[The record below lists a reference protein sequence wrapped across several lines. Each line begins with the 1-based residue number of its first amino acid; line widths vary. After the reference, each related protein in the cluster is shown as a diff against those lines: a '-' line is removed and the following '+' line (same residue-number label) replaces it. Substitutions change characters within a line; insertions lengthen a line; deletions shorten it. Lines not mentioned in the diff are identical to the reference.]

1 MQQVHDVSNMEY
13 DRHSFAGTNCRAT
26 TPPRVATS
34 AMKTF
39 LVALVLGVGI
49 ATAFLDPEVL
59 EANVKNSSAHTLRKR
74 SAFSGTAT
82 WYDVETYQAGA
93 CGYDIDNSMHIV
105 ALNEPMYGD
114 LDSRSKWCG
123 KHIMIANGLK
133 TVRAVI
139 MDACPETSQC
149 HHGSLDMSMS
159 LFQEF
164 NDLTLGIF
172 PITWW
177 TIDDSHN
184 DDGDKGHGNGG
195 GKSKSGSASSD
206 PRSQSRSQSQS
217 QSYSRSHSHS
227 QTHSHSRSYSSSTPT
242 SSSYHEHNASRSS
255 AQAEAAAS
263 ASSARARASSI
274 AREQSLSKASAAS
287 SRSSA
292 SEASLRSKSSEAAS
306 HDSSSTRVATSSSDS
321 HSSSTTASSSS
332 SQSTGSP
339 SQDDPRVGN
348 LENFVKVLNG
358 LSMLVHAAAQN

>member
-1 MQQVHDVSNMEY
+1 MEY

-59 EANVKNSSAHTLRKR
+59 EANVKNSSAHTLKKR

-164 NDLTLGIF
+164 NDLTLGVF

-206 PRSQSRSQSQS
+206 PRSRSQSQS

-332 SQSTGSP
+332 SQTTGSP

>member
-1 MQQVHDVSNMEY
+1 MQQVYVISNMGY

-26 TPPRVATS
+26 TPPRIATS
-34 AMKTF
+34 AMKAF

-59 EANVKNSSAHTLRKR
+59 EASAKNSSAHTLRKR

-164 NDLTLGIF
+164 NDLTLGVF

-184 DDGDKGHGNGG
+184 DDGDKGRGNGG

-206 PRSQSRSQSQS
+206 SRSQSQS

-292 SEASLRSKSSEAAS
+292 SEASLRSKSSESAS

-332 SQSTGSP
+332 SQTTGSS

>member
-1 MQQVHDVSNMEY
+1 MGY
-13 DRHSFAGTNCRAT
+13 DRHSSAGTNCRAT
-26 TPPRVATS
+26 TPPRIATS
-34 AMKTF
+34 AMKAF

-59 EANVKNSSAHTLRKR
+59 EANVKNSSAHTLKKR

-164 NDLTLGIF
+164 NDLTLGVF

-206 PRSQSRSQSQS
+206 SRSQSQS
-217 QSYSRSHSHS
+217 QSYSRSNSHS

-292 SEASLRSKSSEAAS
+292 SEASLRSKSSESAS

-332 SQSTGSP
+332 SQTTGSS

>member
-34 AMKTF
+34 AMKAF

-59 EANVKNSSAHTLRKR
+59 EANVKNSSAHTLKKR

-206 PRSQSRSQSQS
+206 SRSQSQS

-292 SEASLRSKSSEAAS
+292 SEASLRSKSSESAS

-332 SQSTGSP
+332 SQTTGSS

>member
-1 MQQVHDVSNMEY
+1 MQQVHDISNMEY

-26 TPPRVATS
+26 TPPRIATS
-34 AMKTF
+34 AMKAF

-164 NDLTLGIF
+164 NDLTLGVF

-195 GKSKSGSASSD
+195 GKSKSGSSSSD
-206 PRSQSRSQSQS
+206 SRSQSQSQS

-332 SQSTGSP
+332 SQSTDSS

>member
-206 PRSQSRSQSQS
+206 PRSRSQSQS

-263 ASSARARASSI
+263 ASSAKARASSI

-292 SEASLRSKSSEAAS
+292 SEASLRSKSSESAS

-332 SQSTGSP
+332 SQTTGSS

>member
-1 MQQVHDVSNMEY
+1 MGY

-26 TPPRVATS
+26 TPPRIATS
-34 AMKTF
+34 AMKAF

-59 EANVKNSSAHTLRKR
+59 EANVKNSSAHTLKKR

-164 NDLTLGIF
+164 NDLTLGVF

-206 PRSQSRSQSQS
+206 TRS

-292 SEASLRSKSSEAAS
+292 SEASLRSKSSESAS

-332 SQSTGSP
+332 SQTTGSS

>member
-1 MQQVHDVSNMEY
+1 MQQVYVISNMGY
-13 DRHSFAGTNCRAT
+13 DRHSSAGTNCRAT
-26 TPPRVATS
+26 TPPRIATS
-34 AMKTF
+34 AMKAF

-59 EANVKNSSAHTLRKR
+59 EASAKNSSAHTLRKR

-164 NDLTLGIF
+164 NDLTLGVF

-206 PRSQSRSQSQS
+206 TRS

-292 SEASLRSKSSEAAS
+292 SEASLRSKSSESAS

-332 SQSTGSP
+332 SQTTGSS

>member
-1 MQQVHDVSNMEY
+1 MQQVYVISNMGY
-13 DRHSFAGTNCRAT
+13 DRHSSAGTNCRAT
-26 TPPRVATS
+26 TPPRIATS
-34 AMKTF
+34 AMKAF

-59 EANVKNSSAHTLRKR
+59 EANVKNSSAHTLKKR

-164 NDLTLGIF
+164 NDLTLGVF

-177 TIDDSHN
+177 TIDDSHDN
-184 DDGDKGHGNGG
+184 DGDKGRGNGG

-206 PRSQSRSQSQS
+206 SRSQSRSQS
-217 QSYSRSHSHS
+217 YSRSNSHS

-263 ASSARARASSI
+263 ASSAKARASSI

-292 SEASLRSKSSEAAS
+292 SEASLRSKSSESAS

-332 SQSTGSP
+332 SQTTGSS

>member
-206 PRSQSRSQSQS
+206 PRSRSQSQS

-332 SQSTGSP
+332 SQSIGSS

>member
-1 MQQVHDVSNMEY
+1 MQQVHDISNMEY
-13 DRHSFAGTNCRAT
+13 DRHSFAGTSCRAT
-26 TPPRVATS
+26 TPPRIATS
-34 AMKTF
+34 AMKAF

-59 EANVKNSSAHTLRKR
+59 EASAKNSSAHTLRKR

-206 PRSQSRSQSQS
+206 TRS

-292 SEASLRSKSSEAAS
+292 SEASLRSKSSESAS

-332 SQSTGSP
+332 SQTTGSS

-348 LENFVKVLNG
+348 LENFVKILNG

>member
-1 MQQVHDVSNMEY
+1 MEY

-26 TPPRVATS
+26 TPPRIATS
-34 AMKTF
+34 AMKAF

-59 EANVKNSSAHTLRKR
+59 EANVKNSSAHTLKKR

-164 NDLTLGIF
+164 NDLTLGVF

-195 GKSKSGSASSD
+195 GKSKSGSSSSD
-206 PRSQSRSQSQS
+206 SRSQSQS
-217 QSYSRSHSHS
+217 QSYSRSHPHS
-227 QTHSHSRSYSSSTPT
+227 QTHSHSRSYSSSTLT

-332 SQSTGSP
+332 SQSTGSS

>member
-1 MQQVHDVSNMEY
+1 MQQVYVISNMGY

-26 TPPRVATS
+26 TPPRIATS
-34 AMKTF
+34 AMKAF

-59 EANVKNSSAHTLRKR
+59 EANVKNSSAHTLKKR

-184 DDGDKGHGNGG
+184 DDGDKGRGNGG

-206 PRSQSRSQSQS
+206 SRSQSQS

-332 SQSTGSP
+332 SQTTGSP

>member
-1 MQQVHDVSNMEY
+1 MQQVHDISNMEY
-13 DRHSFAGTNCRAT
+13 DRHSFAGTSCRAT
-26 TPPRVATS
+26 TPPRIATS
-34 AMKTF
+34 AMKAF

-59 EANVKNSSAHTLRKR
+59 EANVKNSSAHTLKKR

-164 NDLTLGIF
+164 NDLTLGVF

-184 DDGDKGHGNGG
+184 DDGDKGRGNGG

-206 PRSQSRSQSQS
+206 SRSQSQS

-292 SEASLRSKSSEAAS
+292 SEASLRSKSSESAS

-332 SQSTGSP
+332 SQTTGSS

>member
-1 MQQVHDVSNMEY
+1 MQQVYVISNMGY

-26 TPPRVATS
+26 TPPRIATS
-34 AMKTF
+34 AMKAF

-59 EANVKNSSAHTLRKR
+59 EANVKNSSAHTLKKR

-164 NDLTLGIF
+164 NDLTLGVF

-177 TIDDSHN
+177 TIDDSHDN
-184 DDGDKGHGNGG
+184 DGDKGRGNGG

-206 PRSQSRSQSQS
+206 SRSQSQS
-217 QSYSRSHSHS
+217 QSYSRSNSHS

-263 ASSARARASSI
+263 ASSAKARASSI

-292 SEASLRSKSSEAAS
+292 SEASLRSKSSESAS

-332 SQSTGSP
+332 SQTTGSS

>member
-1 MQQVHDVSNMEY
+1 MQQVYVISNMGY

-26 TPPRVATS
+26 TPPRIATS
-34 AMKTF
+34 AMKAF

-59 EANVKNSSAHTLRKR
+59 EANVKNSSAHTLKKR

-164 NDLTLGIF
+164 NDLTLGVF

-177 TIDDSHN
+177 TIDDSHDN
-184 DDGDKGHGNGG
+184 DGDKGRGNGG

-206 PRSQSRSQSQS
+206 SRSQSQS

-263 ASSARARASSI
+263 ASSAKARASSI

-292 SEASLRSKSSEAAS
+292 SEASLRSKSSESTS

-332 SQSTGSP
+332 SQTTGSS

>member
-1 MQQVHDVSNMEY
+1 MQQVHDISNMEY

-26 TPPRVATS
+26 TPPRIATS
-34 AMKTF
+34 AMKAF

-59 EANVKNSSAHTLRKR
+59 EANVKNSSAHTLKKR

-164 NDLTLGIF
+164 NDLTLGVF

-195 GKSKSGSASSD
+195 GKSKSGSSSSD
-206 PRSQSRSQSQS
+206 SRSQSQS
-217 QSYSRSHSHS
+217 QSYSRSHPHS
-227 QTHSHSRSYSSSTPT
+227 QTHSHSRSYSSSTLT

-292 SEASLRSKSSEAAS
+292 SEASLRSKSSESAS

-332 SQSTGSP
+332 SQTTGSS

>member
-1 MQQVHDVSNMEY
+1 MQQVYVISNMGY

-59 EANVKNSSAHTLRKR
+59 EANVKNSSAHTLKKR

-164 NDLTLGIF
+164 NDLTLGVF

-184 DDGDKGHGNGG
+184 DDGDKGRGNGG

-206 PRSQSRSQSQS
+206 SRSQSQS

-292 SEASLRSKSSEAAS
+292 SEASLRSKSSESAS

-332 SQSTGSP
+332 SQTTGSS

>member
-1 MQQVHDVSNMEY
+1 MQQVYVISNMGY
-13 DRHSFAGTNCRAT
+13 DRHSSAGTNCRAT
-26 TPPRVATS
+26 TPPRIATS
-34 AMKTF
+34 AMKAF

-59 EANVKNSSAHTLRKR
+59 EANVKNSSAHTLKKR

-114 LDSRSKWCG
+114 LNSRSKWCG

-164 NDLTLGIF
+164 NDLTLGVF

-184 DDGDKGHGNGG
+184 DDGDKGRGNGG

-206 PRSQSRSQSQS
+206 SRSQSQS

-292 SEASLRSKSSEAAS
+292 SEASLRSKSSESAS
-306 HDSSSTRVATSSSDS
+306 HDSSLTRVATTSSDS

-332 SQSTGSP
+332 SQSIGSS

>member
-1 MQQVHDVSNMEY
+1 MQQVHDISNMEY

-26 TPPRVATS
+26 TPPRIATS
-34 AMKTF
+34 AMKAF

-59 EANVKNSSAHTLRKR
+59 EANVKNSSAHTLKKR

-164 NDLTLGIF
+164 NDLTLGVF

-195 GKSKSGSASSD
+195 GKSKSGSSSSD
-206 PRSQSRSQSQS
+206 SRSQSQS
-217 QSYSRSHSHS
+217 QSYSRSHPHS
-227 QTHSHSRSYSSSTPT
+227 QTHSHSRSYSSSTLT

-332 SQSTGSP
+332 SQSTGSS

>member
-206 PRSQSRSQSQS
+206 PRSRSQSQS

-292 SEASLRSKSSEAAS
+292 SEASLRSKSSESAS

-332 SQSTGSP
+332 SQTTGSS

>member
-1 MQQVHDVSNMEY
+1 MQQVHDISYIEY
-13 DRHSFAGTNCRAT
+13 DRHSFADTNCRAT
-26 TPPRVATS
+26 TPPRIATS
-34 AMKTF
+34 AMKAF

-164 NDLTLGIF
+164 NDLTLGVF

-206 PRSQSRSQSQS
+206 SRSRSQS

-255 AQAEAAAS
+255 AQAEAAAT

-292 SEASLRSKSSEAAS
+292 SEATLRSKSSEAAS

-332 SQSTGSP
+332 SQSTGSS

>member
-1 MQQVHDVSNMEY
+1 MQQVHDISNMEY

-26 TPPRVATS
+26 TPPRIATS
-34 AMKTF
+34 AMKAF

-59 EANVKNSSAHTLRKR
+59 EANVKNSSAHTLKKR

-164 NDLTLGIF
+164 NDLTLGVF

-206 PRSQSRSQSQS
+206 TRS

-332 SQSTGSP
+332 SQSTGSS

>member
-1 MQQVHDVSNMEY
+1 MQQVYVISNMGY

-26 TPPRVATS
+26 TPPRIATS
-34 AMKTF
+34 AMKAF

-59 EANVKNSSAHTLRKR
+59 EANVKNSSAHTLKKR

-164 NDLTLGIF
+164 NDLTLGVF

-184 DDGDKGHGNGG
+184 DDGDKGRGNGG
-195 GKSKSGSASSD
+195 GKSNSGSASSD
-206 PRSQSRSQSQS
+206 SRSQS

-292 SEASLRSKSSEAAS
+292 SEASLRSKSSESAS

-332 SQSTGSP
+332 SQTTGSS

>member
-1 MQQVHDVSNMEY
+1 MQQVYVISNMGY

-26 TPPRVATS
+26 TPPRIATS
-34 AMKTF
+34 AMKAF

-59 EANVKNSSAHTLRKR
+59 EANVKNSSAHTLKKR

-164 NDLTLGIF
+164 NDLTLGVF

-206 PRSQSRSQSQS
+206 TRS

-292 SEASLRSKSSEAAS
+292 SEASLRSKSSESAS

-332 SQSTGSP
+332 SQTTGSS

>member
-1 MQQVHDVSNMEY
+1 MQQVYVISNMGY

-26 TPPRVATS
+26 TPPRIATS
-34 AMKTF
+34 AMKAF

-59 EANVKNSSAHTLRKR
+59 EANVKNSSAHTLKKR

-164 NDLTLGIF
+164 NDLTLGVF

-184 DDGDKGHGNGG
+184 DDGDKGRGNGG

-206 PRSQSRSQSQS
+206 SRSQSQS

-332 SQSTGSP
+332 SQTTGSS

>member
-1 MQQVHDVSNMEY
+1 MQQVYVISNMGY

-26 TPPRVATS
+26 TPPRIATS
-34 AMKTF
+34 AMKAF

-59 EANVKNSSAHTLRKR
+59 EANVKNSSAHTLKKR

-164 NDLTLGIF
+164 NDLTLGVF

-184 DDGDKGHGNGG
+184 DDGDKGRGNGG

-206 PRSQSRSQSQS
+206 SRSQSKS

-292 SEASLRSKSSEAAS
+292 SEASLRSKSSESAS

-332 SQSTGSP
+332 SQTTGSS

>member
-1 MQQVHDVSNMEY
+1 MQQVYDISNMGY

-26 TPPRVATS
+26 TPPRIATS
-34 AMKTF
+34 AMKAF

-59 EANVKNSSAHTLRKR
+59 EANVKNSSAHTLKKR

-93 CGYDIDNSMHIV
+93 CGHDIDNSMHIV

-114 LDSRSKWCG
+114 LNSRSKWCG

-164 NDLTLGIF
+164 NDLTLGVF

-206 PRSQSRSQSQS
+206 SRSRSQS

-255 AQAEAAAS
+255 AQAEAAAT

-292 SEASLRSKSSEAAS
+292 SEATLRSKSSEAAS

-332 SQSTGSP
+332 SQSTGSS

>member
-1 MQQVHDVSNMEY
+1 MQQVHDISNMEY
-13 DRHSFAGTNCRAT
+13 DRHSFADTNCRAT
-26 TPPRVATS
+26 TPPRIATS
-34 AMKTF
+34 AMKAF

-59 EANVKNSSAHTLRKR
+59 EANVKNSSAHTLKKR

-93 CGYDIDNSMHIV
+93 CGHDIDNSMHIV

-164 NDLTLGIF
+164 NDLTLGVF

-206 PRSQSRSQSQS
+206 SRSRSQS

-255 AQAEAAAS
+255 AQAEAAAT

-292 SEASLRSKSSEAAS
+292 SEATLRSKSSEAAS

-332 SQSTGSP
+332 SQSTGSS

>member
-1 MQQVHDVSNMEY
+1 MQQVYVISNMGY
-13 DRHSFAGTNCRAT
+13 DRHSSAGTNCRAT
-26 TPPRVATS
+26 TPPRIATS
-34 AMKTF
+34 AMKAF

-59 EANVKNSSAHTLRKR
+59 EAIVKNSSAHTLKKR

-164 NDLTLGIF
+164 NDLTLGVF

-184 DDGDKGHGNGG
+184 DDGDKGRGNGG

-206 PRSQSRSQSQS
+206 SRSQSQS

-292 SEASLRSKSSEAAS
+292 SEASLRSKSSESAS

-332 SQSTGSP
+332 SQTTGSS

>member
-26 TPPRVATS
+26 TPPRIATS
-34 AMKTF
+34 AMKAF

-164 NDLTLGIF
+164 NDLTLGVF

-184 DDGDKGHGNGG
+184 DDGDKGRGNGG

-206 PRSQSRSQSQS
+206 SRSQSQP
-217 QSYSRSHSHS
+217 YSRSHSHS

-292 SEASLRSKSSEAAS
+292 SEASLRSKSSESAS

-332 SQSTGSP
+332 SQTTGSS

>member
-1 MQQVHDVSNMEY
+1 MGY
-13 DRHSFAGTNCRAT
+13 DRHSFAGTRCRAT
-26 TPPRVATS
+26 TPPRIATS
-34 AMKTF
+34 AMKAF

-59 EANVKNSSAHTLRKR
+59 EANVKNSSAHTLKKR

-164 NDLTLGIF
+164 NDLTLGVF

-195 GKSKSGSASSD
+195 GKSKSGSSSSD
-206 PRSQSRSQSQS
+206 SRSQSQS
-217 QSYSRSHSHS
+217 QSYSRSHPHS
-227 QTHSHSRSYSSSTPT
+227 QTHSHSRSYSSSTLT

-332 SQSTGSP
+332 SQSTGSS

>member
-1 MQQVHDVSNMEY
+1 MQQVYVISNMGY

-26 TPPRVATS
+26 TPPRIATS
-34 AMKTF
+34 AMKAF

-59 EANVKNSSAHTLRKR
+59 EANVKNSSAHTLKKR

-164 NDLTLGIF
+164 NDLTLGVF

-184 DDGDKGHGNGG
+184 DDGDKGRGNGG
-195 GKSKSGSASSD
+195 GKSNSGSASSD
-206 PRSQSRSQSQS
+206 SRSQSQSQS

-292 SEASLRSKSSEAAS
+292 SEASLRSKSSESAS

-332 SQSTGSP
+332 LQTTGSS

-348 LENFVKVLNG
+348 LENFVKILNG

>member
-1 MQQVHDVSNMEY
+1 MEY
-13 DRHSFAGTNCRAT
+13 DRHSFAGTSCRAT
-26 TPPRVATS
+26 TPPRIATS
-34 AMKTF
+34 AMKAF

-59 EANVKNSSAHTLRKR
+59 EASAKNSSAHTLRKR

-164 NDLTLGIF
+164 NDLTLGVF

-206 PRSQSRSQSQS
+206 TRS

-292 SEASLRSKSSEAAS
+292 SEASLRSKSSESAS

-332 SQSTGSP
+332 SQTTGSS

>member
-1 MQQVHDVSNMEY
+1 MQQVYVISNMGY

-26 TPPRVATS
+26 TPPRIATS
-34 AMKTF
+34 AMKAF

-59 EANVKNSSAHTLRKR
+59 EANVKNSSAHTLKKR

-184 DDGDKGHGNGG
+184 DDGDKGRGNGG

-206 PRSQSRSQSQS
+206 SRSQSQS

-332 SQSTGSP
+332 SQTTGSS

>member
-1 MQQVHDVSNMEY
+1 MQQVHDISNMEY
-13 DRHSFAGTNCRAT
+13 DRHSFAGTSCRAT
-26 TPPRVATS
+26 TPPRIATS
-34 AMKTF
+34 AMKAF

-59 EANVKNSSAHTLRKR
+59 EASAKNSSAHTLRKR

-164 NDLTLGIF
+164 NDLTLGVF

-206 PRSQSRSQSQS
+206 TRS

-292 SEASLRSKSSEAAS
+292 SEASLRSKSSESAS

-332 SQSTGSP
+332 SQTTGSS

>member
-1 MQQVHDVSNMEY
+1 MQQVYVISNMGY

-26 TPPRVATS
+26 TPPRIATS
-34 AMKTF
+34 AMKAF

-59 EANVKNSSAHTLRKR
+59 EANVKNSSAHTLKKR

-206 PRSQSRSQSQS
+206 PRSRSQSQS

-292 SEASLRSKSSEAAS
+292 SEASLRSKSSESAS

-332 SQSTGSP
+332 SQTTGSS

>member
-184 DDGDKGHGNGG
+184 DDGDKGRGNGG

-206 PRSQSRSQSQS
+206 SRSQSQS

-332 SQSTGSP
+332 SQTTGSS